1 MQHHTLHS
9 DNTILVITGPTA
21 SGKSSLAHELAR
33 RMHGEI
39 ISADSRQIY
48 RQLDIGTAKPSRD
61 MQEEIPYHLLDI
73 CDIGQEFT
81 AWDFIQRTSNC
92 IHDIRSR
99 GRQPIVAG
107 GTTLYIQGLLQGFT
121 NLPAKD
127 PAIRARLEEE
137 IRNEGPEA
145 LFRRLEQLDPMQ
157 AATLDPSK
165 TQRLIR
171 SLEIIELS
179 GKTVTELMQ
188 QQEKEKP
195 GFNMHP
201 VALSVPRGILYNRIN
216 ERTDTMMEQGLL
228 EEAKNLHEQF
238 GQRLIESERIN
249 ALETVGY
256 SELFDHFNGAI
267 SLDEAITLIKQHT
280 RNYAKRQLTFFRNK
294 LDLFW
299 MPPPDTN

>member
-1 MQHHTLHS
+1 MHHHTLNS
-9 DNTILVITGPTA
+9 ENTVLVITGPTA

-33 RMHGEI
+33 RMQGEI

-81 AWDFIQRTSNC
+81 AWDFIQQAQSC
-92 IHDIRSR
+92 IQDIRSR
-99 GRQPIVAG
+99 GRQPIIAG

-121 NLPAKD
+121 NLPAAD
-127 PAIRARLEEE
+127 PAFRARLEEE
-137 IRNEGPEA
+137 IRTEGPEP
-145 LFRRLEQLDPMQ
+145 LYRRLEQLDPQQ

-171 SLEIIELS
+171 SLEIIERS

-201 VALSVPRGILYNRIN
+201 VALSLPRGILYKRIN
-216 ERTDTMMEQGLL
+216 ERTDSMIEQGLI

-238 GQRLIESERIN
+238 GERLLQGERIN

-256 SELFDHFNGAI
+256 SELFDYFNGTV
-267 SLDEAITLIKQHT
+267 SLDEAIALIKQHT
-280 RNYAKRQLTFFRNK
+280 RNYAKRQLTFLRNK

-299 MPPPDTN
+299 MPPPEAN

>member
-1 MQHHTLHS
+1 MYHHTLNS
-9 DNTILVITGPTA
+9 ENTVLVITGPTA

-33 RMHGEI
+33 RMQGEI

-48 RQLDIGTAKPSRD
+48 RQLDIGTAKPSRE

-81 AWDFIQRTSNC
+81 AWDFIQQAQSC
-92 IHDIRSR
+92 IQDIRSR
-99 GRQPIVAG
+99 GHQPIIVG

-137 IRNEGPEA
+137 IRTKGPEP
-145 LFRRLEQLDPMQ
+145 LYKRLEQLDPMQ

-201 VALSVPRGILYNRIN
+201 VALSLPRGILYKRIN
-216 ERTDTMMEQGLL
+216 ERTDAMIEQGLI

-238 GQRLIESERIN
+238 GQRIREGNRIN

-256 SELFDHFNGAI
+256 SELFDYFNGAV
-267 SLDEAITLIKQHT
+267 SLDEAIALIKQHT

>member
-1 MQHHTLHS
+1 MYHHTLNS
-9 DNTILVITGPTA
+9 ENTVLVITGPTA

-33 RMHGEI
+33 RMQGEI

-48 RQLDIGTAKPSRD
+48 RQLDIGTAKPSRE

-81 AWDFIQRTSNC
+81 AWDFIQQAQSC
-92 IHDIRSR
+92 IQDIRSR
-99 GRQPIVAG
+99 GHQPIIVG

-137 IRNEGPEA
+137 IRTEGPEP
-145 LFRRLEQLDPMQ
+145 LYKRLEQLDPQQ

-201 VALSVPRGILYNRIN
+201 VALSLPRGILYKRIN
-216 ERTDTMMEQGLL
+216 ERTDAMIEQGLI

-238 GQRLIESERIN
+238 GQRIREGNRIN

-256 SELFDHFNGAI
+256 SELFDYFNGAV
-267 SLDEAITLIKQHT
+267 SLDEAIALIKQHT

-299 MPPPDTN
+299 MPPPEAK

>member
-1 MQHHTLHS
+1 MHHHTLNS
-9 DNTILVITGPTA
+9 ENTVLVITGPTA

-33 RMHGEI
+33 RMQGEI

-81 AWDFIQRTSNC
+81 AWDFIQQAQSC
-92 IHDIRSR
+92 IQDIRSR
-99 GRQPIVAG
+99 GHQPIIVG

-137 IRNEGPEA
+137 IRTEGPEP
-145 LFRRLEQLDPMQ
+145 LYKRLEQLDPQQ

-201 VALSVPRGILYNRIN
+201 VALSLPRGILYKRIN
-216 ERTDTMMEQGLL
+216 ERTDAMIEQGLI

-238 GQRLIESERIN
+238 GQSIREGNRIN

-256 SELFDHFNGAI
+256 SELFDYFNGAV
-267 SLDEAITLIKQHT
+267 SLDEAIALIKQHT

-299 MPPPDTN
+299 MPPPEAN